1 MEENENNNIINSDG
15 KILSNDYLD
24 HNYRF
29 KVILI
34 GSSGTGKTCLIN
46 RVKKN
51 NFINEEKTTV
61 GIEFYNLN
69 VKIDNETI
77 NLQIWDTCGQEKFR
91 SLTKNYFNKASLAI
105 IIYAINSENSFKEI
119 NDWIKDLRFNTD
131 PTIKMY
137 LVGTKKD
144 LESERKVQEEEAK
157 VFANDNNFSGYIETS
172 AENGFNCQ
180 KLFVDVAQ
188 ILYENNLKKSGKNK
202 EVKKNFDINH
212 DQSQGNKNERNGCC

>member
-1 MEENENNNIINSDG
+1 MKKMFIPHSI
-15 KILSNDYLD
+15 YL
-24 HNYRF
+24 
-29 KVILI
+29 
-34 GSSGTGKTCLIN
+34 
-46 RVKKN
+46 
-51 NFINEEKTTV
+51 
-61 GIEFYNLN
+61 NLN
-69 VKIDNETI
+69 IQRRARYNRLFSVKYY

-202 EVKKNFDINH
+202 EVKKNFNINH
-212 DQSQGNKNERNGCC
+212 DKSEGNKKERNGCC